1 MKQLLKGMEALVR
14 QAGQLAWQKAP
25 AVHEKGVHDYVTE
38 TDLEISRFLSQRL
51 PELVPNSG
59 VYSEEGAQEDCR
71 RGKWFVL
78 DPIDGT
84 TNLMY
89 SMNLSAISCAYMEEG
104 DTLASVVFNPF
115 TGELFR
121 AQKEGEAQLNGR
133 PIRVNQDADLAHSLL
148 GFEGGPLTAEQ
159 QQPYFQ
165 ALYRLF
171 AASRGLRQTGSAA
184 LDLCYIACGRLTAV
198 PFHYLFPWDYAAGEL
213 ILRRSGGLLT
223 TYRGETPSYSGL
235 SCPLVASNGLVHQ
248 AVLAE
253 LRGL

>member
-1 MKQLLKGMEALVR
+1 M
-14 QAGQLAWQKAP
+14 
-25 AVHEKGVHDYVTE
+25 
-38 TDLEISRFLSQRL
+38 
-51 PELVPNSG
+51 
-59 VYSEEGAQEDCR
+59 
-71 RGKWFVL
+71 
-78 DPIDGT
+78 
-84 TNLMY
+84 
-89 SMNLSAISCAYMEEG
+89 
-104 DTLASVVFNPF
+104 FNPF

-121 AQKEGEAQLNGR
+121 AQKEGEAQLNGL

-213 ILRRSGGLLT
+213 ILRQAGGLLT
-223 TYRGETPSYSGL
+223 TYRGEIPSYSGL